1 MRIEIKPSALAHGI
15 TADEI
20 RSVINQG
27 TVFSLNPRRAGSVPF
42 LYVAPAAV
50 NEPWVELIADH
61 ALVGVRVVFH
71 AMMLRP
77 STVAALGHV
86 GQALNPEY
94 GTQRR

>member
-1 MRIEIKPSALAHGI
+1 MRIEINPSALAHGI

-27 TVFSLNPRRAGSVPF
+27 TAFSLNPRRVGSVPF
-42 LYVAPAAV
+42 LYVGPAAA
-50 NEPWVELIADH
+50 NEPWIELIADH
-61 ALVGVRVVFH
+61 AVVGVREVFH

-77 STVAALGHV
+77 SIIAALGHV